1 MGTHAGTNESLPA
14 DIAAGAVAGTMA
26 TLAMSLVMEFGQ
38 RVGLLGVQ
46 PPRKVSDL
54 LLDRVQGVRADERT
68 RRVGTAVVHLGIGAS
83 AGAAQQ
89 VGRRILSWPQPPF
102 AWGAAAGGLLWTIN
116 YFVLA
121 PMAGILPPPPDD
133 RPGRPPVM
141 LVSNV
146 LWGGV
151 AALLGDRLLR
161 SRAVVGKPA

>member
-1 MGTHAGTNESLPA
+1 MGTHTGTNESLPA
-14 DIAAGAVAGTMA
+14 DIAAGALAGTVA
-26 TLAMSLVMEFGQ
+26 TLAMSVLMELGQ

-54 LLDRVQGVRADERT
+54 LLDRVLGVQADERT

-89 VGRRILSWPQPPF
+89 VGRRMLSWPQPPF

-121 PMAGILPPPPDD
+121 PMAGILPLPPDD

-141 LVSNV
+141 LASNV
-146 LWGGV
+146 LWGSIS
-151 AALLGDRLLR
+151 APLGDRLLR
-161 SRAVVGKPA
+161 ERALLRRLA